1 MEFPAPTQY
10 EADFRDT
17 VRAPQ
22 HAGPTSDYGGCFQDL
37 FHLAFIYTDSQRDI
51 IARAFGQLGQ
61 KDDRGELI
69 VQEFLYMGGKAVYV
83 WGAYGI
89 TLLAL
94 VISLLAAARRKKSL
108 IKEIAEEAE
117 E

>member
-1 MEFPAPTQY
+1 M
-10 EADFRDT
+10 
-17 VRAPQ
+17 
-22 HAGPTSDYGGCFQDL
+22 
-37 FHLAFIYTDSQRDI
+37 
-51 IARAFGQLGQ
+51 
-61 KDDRGELI
+61 
-69 VQEFLYMGGKAVYV
+69 QEFLYMGGKAVYV

-94 VISLLAAARRKKSL
+94 VISLLVAVRRKKNL

>member
-1 MEFPAPTQY
+1 
-10 EADFRDT
+10 
-17 VRAPQ
+17 
-22 HAGPTSDYGGCFQDL
+22 
-37 FHLAFIYTDSQRDI
+37 
-51 IARAFGQLGQ
+51 
-61 KDDRGELI
+61 
-69 VQEFLYMGGKAVYV
+69 MGGKAVYV

-94 VISLLAAARRKKSL
+94 VISLLVATRRKKSL